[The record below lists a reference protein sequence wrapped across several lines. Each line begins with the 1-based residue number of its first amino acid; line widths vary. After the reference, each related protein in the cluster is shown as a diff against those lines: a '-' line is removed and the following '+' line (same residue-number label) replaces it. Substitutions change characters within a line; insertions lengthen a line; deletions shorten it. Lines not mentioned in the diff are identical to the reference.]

1 MLAGIMAFTGGSLA
15 QKVVHVQLA
24 PQKIGFAPAGS
35 KLPADGYIQLHLKG
49 IGKGKSYSEVSG
61 KFLRDPNHQMLAQQ
75 RQSLFIGET
84 LRGMLLNAWGWGT
97 LGNWARV
104 TGIVLVAISV
114 IVFIIPLLAASRRSS
129 TVGARAS
136 EPAAVAEAV

>member
-49 IGKGKSYSEVSG
+49 IGKEARATRRSAVSSSG
-61 KFLRDPNHQMLAQQ
+61 IPTTKRSRSSA
-75 RQSLFIGET
+75 RACS
-84 LRGMLLNAWGWGT
+84 
-97 LGNWARV
+97 WAR
-104 TGIVLVAISV
+104 
-114 IVFIIPLLAASRRSS
+114 R
-129 TVGARAS
+129 
-136 EPAAVAEAV
+136 